1 MWLAIAGV
9 VLVLWLIGTIV
20 MKTAGA
26 AIHLLLFVAVI
37 FVAVHFFSGG

>member
-9 VLVLWLIGTIV
+9 VVVLWLIGTIM

-26 AIHLLLFVAVI
+26 AIHLLLLVAVI
-37 FVAVHFFSGG
+37 FVVVHFIFGG